1 MSGRKPVAV
10 GFEFC
15 LLGPL
20 LVRSDGAVVPVER
33 AKRRVLLAA
42 LLLDANRVVGA
53 DALAEAL
60 WGSAT
65 PPSALNTVRNY
76 VKRLRDTL
84 GEAGR
89 ARISTRP
96 RGYAIQVNAG
106 ELDIQRFETLLAAA
120 RSAARGGSWTTAADE
135 ANAAMTLWRGE
146 ALADVESDLLIQ
158 REVPRLTEMRLQAL
172 EVRIDAAVH
181 LGRQGEVISELR
193 QHVITNPL
201 RERFHALLM
210 LALYCDG
217 RQAEALAAHRHAYRV
232 LVDEL
237 GTEPGS
243 ELRDLH
249 HRNCPARAPT
259 RCPGSRRPRSL
270 GSPAATMNRPS

>member
-1 MSGRKPVAV
+1 M
-10 GFEFC
+10 
-15 LLGPL
+15 
-20 LVRSDGAVVPVER
+20 RSDGAVVPVER
-33 AKRRVLLAA
+33 AKQRVLLAA
-42 LLLDANRVVGA
+42 LLLDANRVVDA

-60 WGSAT
+60 WGSAS
-65 PPSALNTVRNY
+65 PPSARNTVPGEY
-76 VKRLRDTL
+76 VKRLRDAL

-96 RGYAIQVNAG
+96 RGYAMQVNAG

-120 RSAARGGSWTTAADE
+120 RSAARDGSWTAAADE
-135 ANAAMTLWRGE
+135 ANAAMMLWRGE

-181 LGRQGEVISELR
+181 LGRQAEVISESR

-217 RQAEALAAHRHAYRV
+217 RQAEALAAYRDAYRV

-249 HRNCPARAPT
+249 HRILSGKPAFGRPEPGI
-259 RCPGSRRPRSL
+259 RCGPDTERKPVCKATVGSR
-270 GSPAATMNRPS
+270 